1 MTGTNPGQGRTGTR
15 ERDTADRTSEPGRHD
30 VTPSGD
36 NDTSSKSGGGSW
48 WTLVVVS
55 GGLFLAVVSTT
66 VVSVALPAIGQGLH
80 ANATDLEWVVDAYVL
95 VYATLQVTGGA
106 LGDRFGRKG
115 LFLIGTVLFGLG
127 SLLTGLAPSVALLL
141 VGRVLQGIGPALLVP
156 GSLTIIRATF
166 EDEKKRAMAIGLW
179 SMSSG
184 LAMALGPVLG
194 GILVQAAG
202 WRWVFLF
209 NVPLAA
215 ILVAAAAVLVP
226 KMARSEVHTRFD
238 VLGAILS
245 AVGIALLV
253 FAVIDG
259 QAAGWTS
266 PLVLAGFVAGI
277 VVLVGFVLWERRR
290 DEPLI
295 DVTLFARGAFTAANT
310 AAFVVFFSFIGIIVY
325 LSGYFQQVQGHSSVV
340 AGLDI
345 AIMGVALAV
354 SSAWTGRL
362 VDRMGE
368 RLPMIVGLLIAG
380 GATLGLLTLGAGTG
394 IGAIWWLFALLGI
407 GNGLCG
413 TVTTTIAMSA
423 VDAKR
428 AGMASAIL
436 NALRQVGQVFGVA
449 VLGAIVYAGLPG
461 GGSTGGRLDPAH
473 GALFVNGLH
482 TALWVSGLAL
492 VAVAVLTVV
501 LIPRRNH
508 DSDHDS
514 DHDTAK
520 T

>member
-1 MTGTNPGQGRTGTR
+1 MTGTNPGRTGTR
-15 ERDTADRTSEPGRHD
+15 ERDMVDRTTGPGGAP
-30 VTPSGD
+30 T
-36 NDTSSKSGGGSW
+36 DTARKSGGSW
-48 WTLVVVS
+48 WTLAVVS

-115 LFLIGTVLFGLG
+115 LFLLGTVLFGLG
-127 SLLTGLAPSVALLL
+127 SLLTGLAPSVGLLL
-141 VGRVLQGIGPALLVP
+141 AGRVLQGIGPALLVP

-166 EDEKKRAMAIGLW
+166 EDERKRAMAIGLW

-194 GILVQAAG
+194 GILVEAAG

-215 ILVAAAAVLVP
+215 ILALAAAFAVRRLP
-226 KMARSEVHTRFD
+226 REEIRSRFD
-238 VLGAILS
+238 RLGASLS
-245 AVGIALLV
+245 AVGVALLV

-266 PLVLAGFVAGI
+266 PLVLAGFVAG
-277 VVLVGFVLWERRR
+277 VAVLAGFVLWERRR

-295 DVTLFARGAFTAANT
+295 DVTLFARGGFTAANT

-325 LSGYFQQVQGHSSVV
+325 LSGYFQQVQGHSAVV

-345 AIMGVALAV
+345 AVMGVALAV
-354 SSAWTGRL
+354 SSALTGRL

-368 RLPMIVGLLIAG
+368 RLPMIAGLLIAG
-380 GATLGLLTLGAGTG
+380 GATLGLLTLGTGTA
-394 IGAIWWLFALLGI
+394 IGEIWWLFALLGI

-449 VLGAIVYAGLPG
+449 VLGAIVYARLPG
-461 GGSTGGRLDPAH
+461 GGATGGRLDAAH
-473 GALFVNGLH
+473 GSLFVHGLH

-492 VAVAVLTVV
+492 VAVAILTVV
-501 LIPRRNH
+501 LIPRGNKDNPQRNG
-508 DSDHDS
+508 
-514 DHDTAK
+514 AK